1 MSVLPRG
8 VSPRLVYRCRVGA
21 TPRCAVSARPDD
33 GRPAPP
39 CRCCPAVSRLGSS
52 IAAVSVLPGG
62 ESSRLVQTTVVY
74 RDGAADGENERV
86 GEDVDGR
93 EATMSV
99 DDEQVA
105 DQLLHR

>member
-1 MSVLPRG
+1 MPS
-8 VSPRLVYRCRVGA
+8 
-21 TPRCAVSARPDD
+21 D
-33 GRPAPP
+33 PP
-39 CRCCPAVSRLGSS
+39 CRCCPAVCRLGSS

-99 DDEQVA
+99 HDEQVA